1 MDIQNSGR
9 QNGLSAREVEESRA
23 LHGKN
28 LLTPPKETPWW
39 KLYLE
44 KFEDPIIAILL
55 MATAI
60 SLVFGFIHNDFI
72 ESLGIIFAV
81 LIATG
86 VGFWQEYSA
95 KKKFD
100 AMRSDKDYE
109 AVKVRREGAVTEITK
124 DQLVVGDVVILS
136 AGDEIPADIRL
147 FEATEMK
154 VSESAMTGESVAIGK
169 HPLTEPYTGSGF
181 APDLLLRGT
190 TIEQGMGLGVV
201 TAVGDA
207 TEIGKTTR
215 QASEEVESKTPLE
228 EKLTELAAKINIA
241 AFSVGILMI
250 VVLNIVHFVLGD
262 HEWVWGWDLLFTELR
277 FLMGA
282 VVVVIAAV
290 PEGLPLSVTLALAFS
305 MKTMAK
311 ENNLVKKMHA
321 CETIGAVNVIFTDK
335 TGTLTQN
342 QMTVVEREL
351 NEAADFDGA
360 NAQEML
366 DIIGALNSSA
376 NWNAEG
382 SPIGNPTECAILKS
396 MGQKHSEGLRAAWSV
411 ENVIPF
417 SSAWKYMASEI
428 KENFSNRRLIVLKGA
443 PEVISRLIG
452 YDAHLATVGQQQL
465 RGRRAISAVLVK
477 AENFEAMKAELDQRG
492 AVSDGKYVGTWFIE
506 DPVRSDVSVAI
517 EKCYGAGIDVVMMTG
532 DNFKTGSEIAR
543 QAGFQNI
550 WAIEA
555 KDFWTA
561 VETPQNN
568 RAYPNV
574 IARCTPS
581 NKLDILK
588 WAQARGYVCAM
599 TGDGVNDAPSL
610 NYADVG
616 IAMGTGTS
624 VAKEAADIVLLDD
637 AFPSIVTGVK
647 WGRSLYKNI
656 KNFLFLQL
664 SINVSAC
671 MVALFGPIVGVEMPF
686 TVTQFLWINLVMDSL
701 AAIAL
706 ASEPADEKVLADPP
720 RDRKEF
726 VINRPLAAAIFGFG
740 GFVWLLCSFVLWGRN
755 HGIAFL
761 GADLVPFRNV
771 GDLIDI
777 EFTTIFF
784 AGYMAVNWWNMFNA
798 RVIGKDKSIFEG
810 LTTNFKF
817 IGTVILVLAVTILI
831 VQIGG
836 KVFRTVPLSSE
847 QWIWIFLITSPV
859 VIVRELWYQL
869 FGKK

>member
-1 MDIQNSGR
+1 MQDAQHR
-9 QNGLSAREVEESRA
+9 NGLSTSEVEKSRA
-23 LHGKN
+23 QHGRN

-55 MATAI
+55 VATAI

-72 ESLGIIFAV
+72 ESIGIIFAV

-100 AMRSDKDYE
+100 AMKSDKDYE
-109 AVKVRREGAVTEITK
+109 IVKVRRDGVVVEVTK
-124 DQLVVGDVVILS
+124 DQLVVGDIVILA

-147 FEATEMK
+147 FKATDMK
-154 VSESAMTGESVAIGK
+154 VSESAMTGESVAVGK
-169 HPLTEPYTGSGF
+169 YPIEEEYTGSGF
-181 APDLLLRGT
+181 APNMLLRGT
-190 TIEQGMGLGVV
+190 NIEQGMGEGEVI
-201 TAVGDA
+201 AVGDA

-215 QASEEVESKTPLE
+215 QASEEVENKTPLE
-228 EKLTELAAKINIA
+228 QKLTELAGKINVA
-241 AFSVGILMI
+241 AFTVGILMI
-250 VVLNIVHFVLGD
+250 AILNVVHYVLGD
-262 HEWVWGWDLLFTELR
+262 HKFAWDWHLLETELR

-342 QMTVVEREL
+342 QMTVVERDLTPTL
-351 NEAADFDGA
+351 NYQDWNTGTL
-360 NAQEML
+360 L

-376 NWNAEG
+376 NWSDKGEA
-382 SPIGNPTECAILKS
+382 IGNPTECAILKN
-396 MGQKHSEGLRAAWSV
+396 MGQELSEGIRQAWKIN
-411 ENVIPF
+411 EVIPF
-417 SSAWKYMASEI
+417 SSAWKYMASSVTE
-428 KENFSNRRLIVLKGA
+428 KTTGRQLIVLKGA
-443 PEVISRLIG
+443 PEVIARIIG
-452 YDAHLATVGQQQL
+452 RDEHLALVGEQQL
-465 RGRRAISAVLVK
+465 RGRRAISAVVVDNTDFAVVK
-477 AENFEAMKAELDQRG
+477 NDLDAKG
-492 AVSDGKYVGTWFIE
+492 SLEGGHYVGTWFIE
-506 DPVRSDVSVAI
+506 DPVRSDVPVAI

-543 QAGFQNI
+543 QAGFKDV

-561 VETPQNN
+561 VEKPQNG
-568 RAYPNV
+568 RDLPNV
-574 IARCTPS
+574 IARCTPT

-656 KNFLFLQL
+656 KNFLFFQL

-671 MVALFGPIVGVEMPF
+671 LVALTGPLLGVEMPF

-706 ASEPADEKVLADPP
+706 ASEPADERVLADKP

-726 VINRPLAAAIFGFG
+726 IINRALLSAIFGFG
-740 GFVWLLCSFVLWGRN
+740 GLVWLSCSLLLWSRSNGMPFMDESLIPFVDVKD
-755 HGIAFL
+755 AK
-761 GADLVPFRNV
+761 
-771 GDLIDI
+771 DI
-777 EFTTIFF
+777 QFTTIFF
-784 AGYMAVNWWNMFNA
+784 AGYMIVNWWNMFNA
-798 RVIGKDKSIFEG
+798 RVIGKNKSIFDG
-810 LTTNFKF
+810 LTGNFKF
-817 IGTVILVLAVTILI
+817 IGTAFLILAITIVI

-836 KVFRTVPLSSE
+836 QVFRTVPLSFE
-847 QWIWIFLITSPV
+847 QWAAVLLVTSPV
-859 VIVRELWYQL
+859 VIVRELWYQIS
-869 FGKK
+869 GKR

>member
-1 MDIQNSGR
+1 MQDAQHR
-9 QNGLSAREVEESRA
+9 NGLSTSEVEKSRA
-23 LHGKN
+23 QHGRN

-55 MATAI
+55 VATAI

-72 ESLGIIFAV
+72 ESIGIIFAV

-100 AMRSDKDYE
+100 AMKSDKDYE
-109 AVKVRREGAVTEITK
+109 IVKVRRDGVVVEVTK
-124 DQLVVGDVVILS
+124 DQLVVGDIVILA

-147 FEATEMK
+147 FKATDMK
-154 VSESAMTGESVAIGK
+154 VSESAMTGESVAVGK
-169 HPLTEPYTGSGF
+169 YPIEEEYTGSGF
-181 APDLLLRGT
+181 APNMLLRGT
-190 TIEQGMGLGVV
+190 NIEQGMGEGEVI
-201 TAVGDA
+201 AVGDA

-215 QASEEVESKTPLE
+215 QASEEVENKTPLE
-228 EKLTELAAKINIA
+228 QKLTELAGKINVA
-241 AFSVGILMI
+241 AFTVGILMI
-250 VVLNIVHFVLGD
+250 AILNVVHYVLGD
-262 HEWVWGWDLLFTELR
+262 HKFAWDWHLLETELR

-342 QMTVVEREL
+342 QMTVVERDLTPTL
-351 NEAADFDGA
+351 NYQDWNTGTL
-360 NAQEML
+360 L

-376 NWNAEG
+376 NWSDKGEA
-382 SPIGNPTECAILKS
+382 IGNPTECAILKN
-396 MGQKHSEGLRAAWSV
+396 MGQELSEGIRQAWKIN
-411 ENVIPF
+411 EIIPF
-417 SSAWKYMASEI
+417 SSAWKYMASSVTE
-428 KENFSNRRLIVLKGA
+428 KTTGRQLIVLKGA
-443 PEVISRLIG
+443 PEVIARIIG
-452 YDAHLATVGQQQL
+452 RDEHLALVGEQQL
-465 RGRRAISAVLVK
+465 RGRRAISAVVVDNTDFAVVK
-477 AENFEAMKAELDQRG
+477 NDLDAKG
-492 AVSDGKYVGTWFIE
+492 SLEGGHYIGTWFIE
-506 DPVRSDVSVAI
+506 DPVRSDVPVAI

-543 QAGFQNI
+543 QAGFKDV

-561 VETPQNN
+561 VENPQNG
-568 RAYPNV
+568 RELPNV
-574 IARCTPS
+574 IARCTPT

-656 KNFLFLQL
+656 KNFLFFQL

-671 MVALFGPIVGVEMPF
+671 LVALTGPLLGVEMPF

-706 ASEPADEKVLADPP
+706 ASEPADERVLADKP

-726 VINRPLAAAIFGFG
+726 IINRALLSAIFGFG
-740 GFVWLLCSFVLWGRN
+740 GLVWLSCSLLLWSRSNGMPFMDESLIPFVDVKD
-755 HGIAFL
+755 AK
-761 GADLVPFRNV
+761 
-771 GDLIDI
+771 DI
-777 EFTTIFF
+777 QFTTIFF
-784 AGYMAVNWWNMFNA
+784 AGYMIVNWWNMFNA
-798 RVIGKDKSIFEG
+798 RVIGKNKSIFDG
-810 LTTNFKF
+810 LTGNFKF
-817 IGTVILVLAVTILI
+817 IGTAFLILAITIVI

-836 KVFRTVPLSSE
+836 QVFRTVPLSFE
-847 QWIWIFLITSPV
+847 QWAAVLLVTSPV
-859 VIVRELWYQL
+859 VIVRELWYQIS
-869 FGKK
+869 GKR